1 MQFFVENQ
9 LLALVVIMAL
19 GLLLGRIQ
27 IGSFKLGVAAVLFV
41 GLGFATIEPAVTLPP
56 MVYIIGLALFVYT
69 IGLEAGPDFF
79 HSLRTTG
86 LKYNLFAVVI
96 IVATTA
102 LAYGV
107 VKLGGLNAAT
117 GTGMFTGAL
126 TNTPAMAAA
135 KESLPLLFQGS
146 ELAAMSDLPVVAYS
160 LAYPL
165 GVLVGIIMIGVLGK
179 LFRVDH
185 DAEAVAAGVAMQE
198 LITQRIRVD
207 KPGLPAITN
216 IPYILEL
223 EVIVS
228 RRERD
233 GDLHVPDLGD
243 RARVG
248 DILSVVG
255 TPEEIERAIEAIG
268 TPLPGEPTHDDGLD
282 YRRIF
287 VSNPDVVGIPLS
299 KLRPK
304 MSDMLITRIRRG
316 DDDMVATPD
325 MTLLLGDRVRVV
337 TSAAKMDRATKFFG
351 DSYKLV
357 SDINLIPLLMG
368 LTIGV
373 LVGMIAVPLPG
384 GMTLKLGNAGGPL
397 LVALILG
404 ALGRTGPF
412 VWQTPY
418 SALKI
423 LQTLGLTLFL
433 AGIGTT
439 AGAGFSTALSDPT
452 SLTIIGLGAI
462 LTLFM
467 CLFTLVVGHLVLR
480 LPFGIVSG
488 IFSGVQT
495 HPAILGYSSDQARNE
510 LPAIGYTTVYPLAM
524 VLKIIMAQILLFALV

>member
-1 MQFFVENQ
+1 MQIFVENQ

-19 GLLLGRIQ
+19 GLLLGRIR

-41 GLGFATIEPAVTLPP
+41 GLAFATIEPAVTLPP
-56 MVYIIGLALFVYT
+56 IVYIIGLSIFVYT

-86 LKYNLFAVVI
+86 TKANLFAI
-96 IVATTA
+96 GMITATTV
-102 LAYGV
+102 LAWGV
-107 VKLGGLNAAT
+107 VKLAGMHPAT
-117 GTGMFTGAL
+117 ATGMFTGAL

-135 KESLPLLFQGS
+135 KESLPALFDAA
-146 ELAAMSDLPVVAYS
+146 ELQTVSDLPVVAYS

-165 GVLVGIIMIGVLGK
+165 GVLVVILTIGIAGK
-179 LFRVDH
+179 LFRIDH
-185 DAEAVAAGVAMQE
+185 DEEARAAGVAVQE

-207 KPGLPAITN
+207 HDELPAITN
-216 IPYILEL
+216 IPYILNL

-233 GDLHVPDLGD
+233 GELHVPDHGD
-243 RARVG
+243 RAHPG
-248 DILSVVG
+248 DVLSLVG
-255 TPEEIERAIEAIG
+255 TAEEIARAVPLIG
-268 TPLPGEPTHDDGLD
+268 TALDGDPTHDDGLD

-287 VSNPDVVGIPLS
+287 VSNPDVVGIPLE

-325 MTLLLGDRVRVV
+325 MILHLGDRVRVV
-337 TSAAKMDRATKFFG
+337 TSASKLDKATKFFG
-351 DSYKLV
+351 DSYKSV
-357 SDINLIPLLMG
+357 SEINFIPLLIG
-368 LTIGV
+368 LTLGV
-373 LVGMIAVPLPG
+373 LVGMASIPLPG

-397 LVALILG
+397 IVALLLG
-404 ALGRTGPF
+404 ALGRTGGV

-423 LQTLGLTLFL
+423 LQSLGLTLFL

-439 AGAGFSTALSDPT
+439 AGSGFAKAMSDPA
-452 SLTIIGLGAI
+452 SLTVIGIGALI
-462 LTLFM
+462 TFFISAATLI
-467 CLFTLVVGHLVLR
+467 VGYVFLK

-488 IFSGVQT
+488 ILAGVQT
-495 HPAILGYSSDQARNE
+495 HPAVLSYASDQTRNE
-510 LPAIGYTTVYPLAM
+510 LPAMGYTSVYPIAM
-524 VLKIIMAQILLFALV
+524 VAKIIAAQILLFVLV